1 MRPTEVEEQ
10 TIKPQPHGQPA
21 QMVVVPTQFGLRWLQ
36 RGWQLFR
43 ASPFMWMTM
52 LFAYWV
58 MMGVIG
64 IVPFAGSIAAVV
76 LIPVFSVSFMHM
88 CRALDARR
96 ALELGHLFAGFRANL
111 PALLL
116 LGGVYLAAT
125 TASLAL
131 TQFADGG
138 HLMRWM
144 MFGTPIPEAAFRN
157 GSMSGAALLGMV
169 LYLPILAA
177 FWFAPVLAAWNG
189 MSATKALFYSF
200 FAMLANWRAFL
211 LYGMAILGVGTL
223 IPGMTIA
230 FLGALLHG
238 SPTAQTVVP
247 TLIVMFLIAL
257 VPTLFASFY
266 ASYRD
271 VFPPTPQQPPPLP
284 VREQDGGDQEEGSQK
299 NGD

>member
-1 MRPTEVEEQ
+1 MEER
-10 TIKPQPHGQPA
+10 TIKPQPLGQPA

-88 CRALDARR
+88 CRVLDARQ
-96 ALELGHLFAGFRANL
+96 ALELEHLFAGFRTNL

-116 LGGVYLAAT
+116 LGVLYLAAT
-125 TASLAL
+125 TSSLAL

-144 MFGTPIPEAAFRN
+144 MFGTPIPEAAFRD
-157 GSMSGAALLGMV
+157 GSLSGAALLGMV

-177 FWFAPVLAAWNG
+177 FWFAPVLAAWNR

-211 LYGMAILGVGTL
+211 LYGMAIVGVGTL
-223 IPGMTIA
+223 VPGMAIA

-238 SPTAQTVVP
+238 SPIAQAVVP

-266 ASYRD
+266 ASYCD
-271 VFPPTPQQPPPLP
+271 VFPPPALEPPPLP
-284 VREQDGGDQEEGSQK
+284 AGSRNDGVPKDGDQED
-299 NGD
+299 GDQEHGD

>member
-1 MRPTEVEEQ
+1 
-10 TIKPQPHGQPA
+10 
-21 QMVVVPTQFGLRWLQ
+21 
-36 RGWQLFR
+36 
-43 ASPFMWMTM
+43 MWMTM

-271 VFPPTPQQPPPLP
+271 IFPLPAQQPPPLP
-284 VREQDGGDQEEGSQK
+284 VRQQDDSDQEDGSQK